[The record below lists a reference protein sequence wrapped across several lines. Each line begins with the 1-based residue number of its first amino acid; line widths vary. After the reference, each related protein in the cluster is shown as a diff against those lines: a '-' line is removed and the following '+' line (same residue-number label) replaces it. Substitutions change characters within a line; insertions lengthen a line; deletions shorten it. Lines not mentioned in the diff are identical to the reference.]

1 MKMNI
6 SGINLDIKHYYTE
19 TTVDSNTIKGI
30 NCLARGAAFGIQCL
44 KDDISGGSTGHVG
57 TINNNVISNLYM
69 PYGRS
74 LGIYYDSNNL
84 KGIVRLI
91 IKL

>member
-1 MKMNI
+1 MTPIQLKE
-6 SGINLDIKHYYTE
+6 S
-19 TTVDSNTIKGI
+19 TV
-30 NCLARGAAFGIQCL
+30 LARGAAFWDSVFE
-44 KDDISGGSTGHVG
+44 DDISGGSTGHVG

-84 KGIVRLI
+84 KGIVAHNKIVNLFLEI
-91 IKL
+91 PYFQVHFVLMN